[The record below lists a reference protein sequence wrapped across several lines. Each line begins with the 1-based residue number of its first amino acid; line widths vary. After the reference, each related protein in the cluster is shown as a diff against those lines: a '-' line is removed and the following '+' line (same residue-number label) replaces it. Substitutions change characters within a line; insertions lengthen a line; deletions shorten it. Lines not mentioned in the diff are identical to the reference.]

1 MSIIINN
8 NTKVIV
14 QGITGSEGTFHSKQ
28 MIDYGTNIVGGVT
41 PGKGGEKAIDG
52 TINVYNKVIEAKEKT
67 DANASIIFVPP
78 AYAANAIIESAEA
91 GIETIV
97 CISEGIPTRDMIKA
111 KHIVNERDICLI
123 GPNCPGIIT
132 VNECKLGIMPGF
144 ITKKGNIG
152 VISKSG
158 TLTYEAIYQL
168 VENDLGQTTA
178 LGIGGD
184 PIIGIDMKTA
194 VKLFEEDPETRGIV
208 IIGEIGG
215 TMEIEA
221 ASWIENNSNKP
232 IVGFIAGQT
241 APPGKRMGHAG
252 AIISGGDETA
262 QAKMNFMEKC
272 GIHIC
277 ESPSEIGSKMKLIQ
291 KGINHV

>member
-1 MSIIINN
+1 MSIIVNK

-14 QGITGSEGTFHSKQ
+14 QGITGSEGTFHSEQ
-28 MIDYGTNIVGGVT
+28 MIEYGTNIVAGVT
-41 PGKGGEKAIDG
+41 PGKGGIKAIND
-52 TINVYNKVIEAKEKT
+52 TIDVYDKVLDAKNAT
-67 DANASIIFVPP
+67 NANASIIFVPP
-78 AYAANAIIESAEA
+78 AFAGNAIIEAAEA

-111 KHIVNERDICLI
+111 KHIVNERQITLI

-132 VNECKLGIMPGF
+132 VDECKLGIMPGF
-144 ITKKGNIG
+144 ICKKGNVG

-168 VENDLGQTTA
+168 VENNLGQTTA

-184 PIIGIDMKTA
+184 PIIGTDMKDA
-194 VKLFEEDPETRGIV
+194 VKLFEEDPETNGIV
-208 IIGEIGG
+208 VIGEIGG

-221 ASWIENNSNKP
+221 AKWIKDNSKKP

-241 APPGKRMGHAG
+241 APKGKRMGHAG

-262 QAKMNFMEKC
+262 SAKMKIMDEC
-272 GIHIC
+272 GINVC
-277 ESPSEIGSKMKLIQ
+277 ESPAEIGKTMKKILED
-291 KGINHV
+291 NNE

>member
-1 MSIIINN
+1 MSIIVDK

-14 QGITGSEGTFHSKQ
+14 QGITGSEGTFHSTQ
-28 MIDYGTNIVGGVT
+28 MIEYGTNIVAGVT
-41 PGKGGEKAIDG
+41 PGKGGKKAIND
-52 TINVYNKVIEAKEKT
+52 TIPVYNKVIEAKEET
-67 DANASIIFVPP
+67 GANASIIFVPP
-78 AYAANAIIESAEA
+78 AFAGSAIIEAAES
-91 GIETIV
+91 GIKTIV
-97 CISEGIPTRDMIKA
+97 CISEGIPTRDMVKA
-111 KHIVNERDICLI
+111 KQIVDENNITLI

-132 VNECKLGIMPGF
+132 VDECKLGIMPGF

-168 VENDLGQTTA
+168 VQNDLGQTTA

-184 PIIGIDMKTA
+184 PIIGTDMKDA
-194 VKLFEEDPETRGIV
+194 IKLFEKDKDTRGIV
-208 IIGEIGG
+208 VIGEIGG
-215 TMEIEA
+215 TMEIETA
-221 ASWIENNSNKP
+221 YWVKENSSKP

-241 APPGKRMGHAG
+241 APSGKRMGHAG

-262 QAKMNFMEKC
+262 KAKMKIMDEC

-277 ESPSEIGSKMKLIQ
+277 ESPSEIGKTMKNI
-291 KGINHV
+291 I

>member
-1 MSIIINN
+1 MSIIVNKD
-8 NTKVIV
+8 TRVLV
-14 QGITGSEGTFHSKQ
+14 QGITGSEGTFHSTQ

-41 PGKGGEKAIDG
+41 PGKGGQMAIENS
-52 TINVYNKVIEAKEKT
+52 IPVFNSVIEAKNET
-67 DANASIIFVPP
+67 NANASIIFVPP
-78 AYAANAIIESAEA
+78 AFAGSAIVEAAKANIK
-91 GIETIV
+91 TIV

-111 KHIVNERDICLI
+111 KHLVDEMEITLI

-132 VNECKLGIMPGF
+132 VDECKLGIMPGF

-168 VENDLGQTTA
+168 VENGLGQTTA

-184 PIIGIDMKTA
+184 PIIGTDMKKA
-194 VKLFEEDPETRGIV
+194 IELFENDPETKGIV

-215 TMEIEA
+215 TMEVEA
-221 ASWIENNSNKP
+221 AYWSKENTTKP

-241 APPGKRMGHAG
+241 APTGKRMGHAG
-252 AIISGGDETA
+252 AIVSGGDETA
-262 QAKMNFMEKC
+262 IAKMRILDEC
-272 GIHIC
+272 GIHVC
-277 ESPSEIGSKMKLIQ
+277 ESPSEIGKKMKSIL
-291 KGINHV
+291 

>member
-1 MSIIINN
+1 MSIIVNK
-8 NTKVIV
+8 NTKVLV
-14 QGITGSEGTFHSKQ
+14 QGITGSEGTFHSSQ
-28 MIDYGTNIVGGVT
+28 MIDYGTNIVAGVT
-41 PGKGGEKAIDG
+41 PGKGGQRAIDE
-52 TINVYNKVIEAKEKT
+52 TIPVYNKVSEAKAET
-67 DANASIIFVPP
+67 GANASIIFVPP
-78 AYAANAIIESAEA
+78 AFAGSAIIESAEA
-91 GIETIV
+91 GIQTIV

-111 KHIVNERDICLI
+111 KHIVDERNVTLI

-132 VNECKLGIMPGF
+132 VDECKLGIMPGF

-168 VENDLGQTTA
+168 VQNNLGQTTA

-184 PIIGIDMKTA
+184 PIIGTDMKDA
-194 VKLFEEDPETRGIV
+194 IKLFENDNKTEGIV
-208 IIGEIGG
+208 VIGEIGG
-215 TMEIEA
+215 TMEIDA
-221 ASWIENNSNKP
+221 AYWVKENVSKP

-262 QAKMNFMEKC
+262 IAKMKIMDEC
-272 GIHIC
+272 GIHVC
-277 ESPSEIGSKMKLIQ
+277 ESPSEIGKTMKQI
-291 KGINHV
+291 I

>member
-1 MSIIINN
+1 MSIIVNK
-8 NTKVIV
+8 NTKVLV
-14 QGITGSEGTFHSKQ
+14 QGITGSEGTFHSSQ
-28 MIDYGTNIVGGVT
+28 MIDYGTNIVAGVT
-41 PGKGGEKAIDG
+41 PGKGGQRAIDE
-52 TINVYNKVIEAKEKT
+52 TIPVYNKVSEAKAET
-67 DANASIIFVPP
+67 GANASIIFVPP
-78 AYAANAIIESAEA
+78 AFAGSAIIESAEA
-91 GIETIV
+91 GIQTIV

-111 KHIVNERDICLI
+111 KHIVDERNVTLI

-132 VNECKLGIMPGF
+132 VDECKLGIMPGF

-168 VENDLGQTTA
+168 VQNNLGQTTA

-184 PIIGIDMKTA
+184 PIIGTDMKEA
-194 VKLFEEDPETRGIV
+194 IKLFENDNKTEGIV
-208 IIGEIGG
+208 VIGEIGG
-215 TMEIEA
+215 TMEIDA
-221 ASWIENNSNKP
+221 AYWVKENVSKP

-262 QAKMNFMEKC
+262 IAKMKIMDEC
-272 GIHIC
+272 GIHVC
-277 ESPSEIGSKMKLIQ
+277 ESPSEIGKTMKQI
-291 KGINHV
+291 I

>member
-1 MSIIINN
+1 MSIIVNKK
-8 NTKVIV
+8 TRVLV

-28 MIDYGTNIVGGVT
+28 MIEYGTNIVSGVT
-41 PGKGGEKAIDG
+41 PGKGGTKAVDG
-52 TINVYNKVIEAKEKT
+52 KVDVFNSVLDAKEAT

-78 AYAANAIIESAEA
+78 AYAGSAIIESAEA

-111 KHIVNERDICLI
+111 KHIVNERNICLI
-123 GPNCPGIIT
+123 GPNCPGVIT
-132 VNECKLGIMPGF
+132 VDECKLGIMPGF
-144 ITKKGNIG
+144 ITQKGNIG

-168 VENDLGQTTA
+168 VQNNLGQTTA

-184 PIIGIDMKTA
+184 PIIGTDMKDA
-194 VKLFEEDPETRGIV
+194 VKLFEEDKETDGIV

-215 TMEIEA
+215 TMEIESA
-221 ASWIENNSNKP
+221 MWIKDNVSKP
-232 IVGFIAGQT
+232 VVGFIAGQT
-241 APPGKRMGHAG
+241 APAGKRMGHAG

-262 QAKMNFMEKC
+262 RAKMDIMEKC
-272 GIHIC
+272 GINVC
-277 ESPSEIGSKMKLIQ
+277 ESPSEIGKKMKEI
-291 KGINHV
+291 I

>member
-1 MSIIINN
+1 M
-8 NTKVIV
+8 V

-28 MIDYGTNIVGGVT
+28 MIEYGTNIVSGVT
-41 PGKGGEKAIDG
+41 PGKGGTKAVDG
-52 TINVYNKVIEAKEKT
+52 KVDVFNSVLDAKKAT

-78 AYAANAIIESAEA
+78 AYAGSAIIESAEA

-123 GPNCPGIIT
+123 GPNCPGVIT
-132 VNECKLGIMPGF
+132 VDECKLGIMPGF
-144 ITKKGNIG
+144 ITQKGNIG

-168 VENDLGQTTA
+168 VQNNLGQTTA

-184 PIIGIDMKTA
+184 PIIGTDMKDA
-194 VKLFEEDPETRGIV
+194 VKLFEEDKETDGIV

-215 TMEIEA
+215 TMEIESA
-221 ASWIENNSNKP
+221 MWIKDNVSKP
-232 IVGFIAGQT
+232 VVGFIAGQT
-241 APPGKRMGHAG
+241 APAGKRMGHAG

-262 QAKMNFMEKC
+262 RAKMDIMEKC
-272 GIHIC
+272 GINVC
-277 ESPSEIGSKMKLIQ
+277 ESPSEIGKKMKEI
-291 KGINHV
+291 I

>member
-1 MSIIINN
+1 MSIIVNK

-14 QGITGSEGTFHSKQ
+14 QGITGSEGTFHSEQ
-28 MIDYGTNIVGGVT
+28 MIEYGTNIVAGVT
-41 PGKGGEKAIDG
+41 PGKGGIKAIND
-52 TINVYNKVIEAKEKT
+52 TIDVYDKVLDAKNAT
-67 DANASIIFVPP
+67 NANASIIFVPP
-78 AYAANAIIESAEA
+78 AFAGNAIIESAEA

-111 KHIVNERDICLI
+111 KHIVNERQITLI

-132 VNECKLGIMPGF
+132 VDECKLGIMPGF
-144 ITKKGNIG
+144 ICEKGNIG

-168 VENDLGQTTA
+168 VENNLGQTTA

-184 PIIGIDMKTA
+184 PIIGTDMKDA
-194 VKLFEEDPETRGIV
+194 VKLFEEDPETHGIV
-208 IIGEIGG
+208 VIGEIGG

-221 ASWIENNSNKP
+221 AKWIKDNSKKP

-241 APPGKRMGHAG
+241 APKGKRMGHAG

-262 QAKMNFMEKC
+262 SAKMKIMDEC
-272 GIHIC
+272 GINVC
-277 ESPSEIGSKMKLIQ
+277 ESPAEIGKTMKKILED
-291 KGINHV
+291 NNE